1 MINQLLQII
10 YENTINIVQNGLE
23 EVNFENAYKEYLRDK
38 YEDVLNEFAA
48 KESEEML
55 KAVVN
60 SFVEDEI
67 RFWRDLNENEKMSV
81 LVDDPAFEHL
91 TFLSEVAFEQAK
103 KALINGHVKESDI
116 EYHKELEDLAL
127 CLDDI
132 KSFNVEAAKE
142 LLSEAI
148 LDINYAFG
156 KSELMSLRLGRLK

>member
-10 YENTINIVQNGLE
+10 YENTINIVQNSLE
-23 EVNFENAYKEYLRDK
+23 DDFENAYKKYLRDK
-38 YEDVLNEFAA
+38 YEDVLKEFAA
-48 KESEEML
+48 KESEKML

-60 SFVEDEI
+60 SFIDDEI
-67 RFWRDLNENEKMSV
+67 RFWKDLNENEKMSV

-103 KALINGHVKESDI
+103 KVIKSDEFI
-116 EYHKELEDLAL
+116 RDEHKYHRNLEDLAL

-132 KSFNVEAAKE
+132 KPFNVEAAKE